1 MLNVG
6 HPHRRSLRR
15 ASRLTS
21 ILLAASVATAQA
33 PAMAQPQP
41 TPAVT
46 ATTELAAGDKAT
58 HAKDFAGAL
67 THYQA
72 ASQAA
77 PSARAE
83 MGVADA
89 LYNLGRLGE
98 SYETYADVQQTYGPK
113 LGAADKG
120 LATKRMKEM
129 APKTGWLSIRVS
141 EPGAEVD
148 VDGASIGNSPV
159 PALKRVAVGTR
170 AVHITKGGF
179 QPFDASANVP
189 ADDKSVVEATLAPAA
204 QQGHVVVHASGTEPL
219 RVLVDGV
226 DVGAT
231 PWEGDLPPGSHTIAG
246 RSSSSTAEAQTVQI
260 TAGSKTSIDL
270 VSAATAAHL
279 QIRTNDGKGIIY
291 IDGVVKGEGA
301 FEGDVAPGPHSFVV
315 SREGYERFEK
325 SVTLAERQTDAET
338 VTLKPMQAAGAAAE
352 EGERAYQGL
361 YGGFGLNGMFGVGG
375 LGSTLETN
383 CTTLGAASCD
393 TPNAIGG
400 GAFGYIGWTWDP
412 VGFELA
418 IAGLVDQANQKATF
432 NASSSSSSPLVP
444 GATPA
449 RTESFSFLRAGGMAA
464 LRARVAFQGKL
475 WRVTGAGGVGFS
487 YREMVMERDA
497 SSSTPVQPSKYGPFN
512 VGYYSPA
519 ISAEAAFQF
528 HASST
533 LALAVGLEFWADSAS
548 IAGSNQVS
556 ATATSAPITGSG
568 KVPIPTPSY
577 TLANGAQVMLGPFL
591 GMQFGP

>member
-1 MLNVG
+1 M
-6 HPHRRSLRR
+6 
-15 ASRLTS
+15 
-21 ILLAASVATAQA
+21 LAATVATAQA
-33 PAMAQPQP
+33 PALAQPQP
-41 TPAVT
+41 SPAVT
-46 ATTELAAGDKAT
+46 ATTEIAAGDQAT
-58 HAKDFAGAL
+58 RSKDFAGAL

-72 ASQAA
+72 ANQAV

-89 LYNLGRLGE
+89 LYNLGKLGE
-98 SYETYADVQQTYGPK
+98 SYETYADVNQTYGPK
-113 LGAADKG
+113 LGPVEKG
-120 LATKRMKEM
+120 LVTKRMKEI

-159 PALKRVAVGTR
+159 PALKRVAVGTH
-170 AVHITKGGF
+170 AVHVTKAGF

-189 ADDKSVVEATLAPAA
+189 ADDKAVIEATMAPVA

-231 PWEGDLPPGSHTIAG
+231 PWEGDLAPGKHTIAG
-246 RSSSSTAEAQTVQI
+246 RSSSSTAEAQTVDI
-260 TAGSKTSIDL
+260 TAGSKTAVDL

-291 IDGVVKGEGA
+291 VDGVVKGEGA
-301 FEGDVAPGPHSFVV
+301 FEGDVAPGPHTFVV

-325 SVTLAERQTDAET
+325 SVTLAERQTDAEA
-338 VTLKPMQAAGAAAE
+338 VTLQPMQAVSSGGG
-352 EGERAYQGL
+352 EGERAYQGV
-361 YGGFGLNGMFGVGG
+361 YGGFGLMGMFGIGG
-375 LGSTLETN
+375 MGTTLETN
-383 CTTLGAASCD
+383 CSTLGAASCD
-393 TPNAIGG
+393 TPNPLGG
-400 GAFGYIGWTWDP
+400 GAFGYVGWTWDP

-418 IAGLVDQANQKATF
+418 IAGLFDAANQKATF
-432 NASSSSSSPLVP
+432 NASTSVASGVP
-444 GATPA
+444 GGTPA

-464 LRARVAFQGKL
+464 LRARVAYQGRL

-497 SSSTPVQPSKYGPFN
+497 TSSTQVSPSKYGPFN
-512 VGYYSPA
+512 EGYYSPA
-519 ISAEAAFQF
+519 LSAEVAF
-528 HASST
+528 HLRVSPT
-533 LALAVGLEFWADSAS
+533 LALAIGAEFWADSAS
-548 IAGSNQVS
+548 IGGNNQVP
-556 ATATSAPITGSG
+556 ATPTSKPVGVTTQ
-568 KVPIPTPSY
+568 VPIPTPSY

>member
-1 MLNVG
+1 MG
-6 HPHRRSLRR
+6 SSHRSLRR
-15 ASRLTS
+15 ASHLTC
-21 ILLAASVATAQA
+21 ILLAVAVATVQA
-33 PAMAQPQP
+33 PALAQPQP
-41 TPAVT
+41 SPAVT
-46 ATTELAAGDKAT
+46 ATNEIAAGDKAT
-58 HAKDFAGAL
+58 RAKDFAGAL

-72 ASQAA
+72 ANQAV

-89 LYNLGRLGE
+89 LYNLGKLGE

-113 LGAADKG
+113 LGAVEKG
-120 LATKRMKEM
+120 LVTKRMKEI

-159 PALKRVAVGTR
+159 PALKRVGLGPH
-170 AVHITKGGF
+170 AVHITKTGF
-179 QPFDASANVP
+179 QPFDATANVP
-189 ADDKSVVEATLAPAA
+189 ADDKAVIEATLAPAA
-204 QQGHVVVHASGTEPL
+204 QTGHVVVHASGTEPL

-246 RSSSSTAEAQTVQI
+246 RSSSSAAEAQTVQI
-260 TAGSKTSIDL
+260 SAGSKTAIDL
-270 VSAATAAHL
+270 VSSATAAHL
-279 QIRTNDGKGIIY
+279 QIRTSDGKGIIY

-301 FEGDVAPGPHSFVV
+301 FEGDVAPGPHTFVV

-325 SVTLAERQTDAET
+325 TVNLSERQTDAET
-338 VTLKPMQAAGAAAE
+338 VTLTPVQAVAASEGGAS
-352 EGERAYQGL
+352 ERPYEGL

-383 CTTLGAASCD
+383 CSTLGAASCD
-393 TPNAIGG
+393 TPNALGG
-400 GAFGYIGWTWDP
+400 GAFGYIGWTWNP

-418 IAGLVDQANQKATF
+418 IAGLVDETNQKATF
-432 NASSSSSSPLVP
+432 NASSSSTSALVP
-444 GATPA
+444 GGTPA

-464 LRARVAFQGKL
+464 VRARVAFQGRL

-497 SSSTPVQPSKYGPFN
+497 SSSTLVEPSKYGPFS
-512 VGYYSPA
+512 VGYFSPA
-519 ISAEAAFQF
+519 ISAEVAFQLRV
-528 HASST
+528 SPS
-533 LALAVGLEFWADSAS
+533 LALAIGAEFWADSAS
-548 IAGSNQVS
+548 IAGNNQVP
-556 ATATSAPITGSG
+556 ATATQAPVTGSG
-568 KVPIPTPSY
+568 TVPIPTPSY

>member
-1 MLNVG
+1 
-6 HPHRRSLRR
+6 
-15 ASRLTS
+15 
-21 ILLAASVATAQA
+21 LLALSVATTQA

-41 TPAVT
+41 TPAAT
-46 ATTELAAGDKAT
+46 ATNELAAGDQAT
-58 HAKDFAGAL
+58 RAKDFAGAL

-72 ASQAA
+72 ANQAE

-89 LYNLGRLGE
+89 LYNLGKLGE
-98 SYETYADVQQTYGPK
+98 SYETYADVEQTYGPK
-113 LGAADKG
+113 LSAAEKA
-120 LATKRMKEM
+120 LVAKRMKEM

-148 VDGASIGNSPV
+148 VDGTSIGNSPV
-159 PALKRVAVGTR
+159 PALKRVPVGTH
-170 AVHITKGGF
+170 AVHVTKAGF
-179 QPFDASANVP
+179 APFDASADVP
-189 ADDKSVVEATLAPAA
+189 ADDKAVVEATLGPAS
-204 QQGHVVVHASGTEPL
+204 QQGHVVVHSGTEPL
-219 RVLVDGV
+219 RVIVDGV

-231 PWEGDLPPGSHTIAG
+231 PWEGDLAPGSHTISG

-270 VSAATAAHL
+270 VSASTAAHL
-279 QIRTNDGKGIIY
+279 QIRTSDGEGIIY
-291 IDGVVKGEGA
+291 VDGVVKGEGA
-301 FEGDVAPGPHSFVV
+301 FEGDVAPGPHTIVV

-325 SVTLAERQTDAET
+325 TVTLAERQTDAET
-338 VTLKPMQAAGAAAE
+338 VTLQTLQAASATAQ
-352 EGERAYQGL
+352 EGERAYEGL

-393 TPNAIGG
+393 TPNALGG
-400 GAFGYIGWTWDP
+400 GAFGYVGWTWNP

-418 IAGLVDQANQKATF
+418 IAGLVDAATQKATF
-432 NASSSSSSPLVP
+432 NASSASSSPLIP
-444 GATPA
+444 GGTPA
-449 RTESFSFLRAGGMAA
+449 RTESVSFLRAGGMAA
-464 LRARVAFQGKL
+464 LRARVAFQGRL

-497 SSSTPVQPSKYGPFN
+497 SSSTPVTPSKYGPFN

-519 ISAEAAFQF
+519 ISAEVAL
-528 HASST
+528 HLRVSPT
-533 LALAVGLEFWADSAS
+533 LALAIGAEFWADSAS
-548 IAGSNQVS
+548 IGGSNQVS
-556 ATATSAPITGSG
+556 ATPTSAKITGTSPT
-568 KVPIPTPSY
+568 PIPTPSY

-591 GMQFGP
+591 GLQFGP

>member
-1 MLNVG
+1 
-6 HPHRRSLRR
+6 
-15 ASRLTS
+15 
-21 ILLAASVATAQA
+21 
-33 PAMAQPQP
+33 MAQPAT

-46 ATTELAAGDKAT
+46 ATNELAAGDKAT

-72 ASQAA
+72 ANQAA
-77 PSARAE
+77 PSTRAE

-89 LYNLGRLGE
+89 LYNLGKLGE

-113 LGAADKG
+113 LGAADKA
-120 LATKRMKEM
+120 LATKRMKEI

-148 VDGASIGNSPV
+148 VDGASIGSSPV
-159 PALKRVAVGTR
+159 PALKRVAVGTH
-170 AVHITKGGF
+170 AVHITKAGF
-179 QPFDASANVP
+179 QPFDVSTNVP
-189 ADDKSVVEATLAPAA
+189 ADDKSVVEVTLAPAA
-204 QQGHVVVHASGTEPL
+204 NQGHVVVHASGTEPL
-219 RVLVDGV
+219 RVVVDGV

-231 PWEGDLPPGSHTIAG
+231 PWEGDLPPGQHTISG

-260 TAGSKTSIDL
+260 TAGSKTAIDL

-279 QIRTNDGKGIIY
+279 QIRTSDGKGIIY
-291 IDGVVKGEGA
+291 VDGVVKGEGA
-301 FEGDVAPGPHSFVV
+301 FEGDVAPGPHTFVV

-338 VTLKPMQAAGAAAE
+338 VTLQTLKTASASAQ
-352 EGERAYQGL
+352 EGERPYQGL

-375 LGSTLETN
+375 LGTTLETN
-383 CTTLGAASCD
+383 CSTLGAASCD
-393 TPNAIGG
+393 TPNALGG
-400 GAFGYIGWTWDP
+400 GAFGYVGWTWDP

-418 IAGLVDQANQKATF
+418 IAGLVDSTNQKATF
-432 NASSSSSSPLVP
+432 TGSSSATGVP
-444 GATPA
+444 GGTPA

-464 LRARVAFQGKL
+464 LRARVAYQGRL
-475 WRVTGAGGVGFS
+475 WRITGAGGVGFS

-497 SSSTPVQPSKYGPFN
+497 SSSTPVAPSKYGPFTE
-512 VGYYSPA
+512 GYYSPA
-519 ISAEAAFQF
+519 ISAEVAF
-528 HASST
+528 HLRASPT
-533 LALAVGLEFWADSAS
+533 LALAVGMEFWADSAS
-548 IAGSNQVS
+548 IGGNNQVP
-556 ATATSAPITGSG
+556 ATQQSSPITGRG
-568 KVPIPTPSY
+568 TVPIPTPSY

>member
-1 MLNVG
+1 
-6 HPHRRSLRR
+6 
-15 ASRLTS
+15 
-21 ILLAASVATAQA
+21 LLACAVAIVQA
-33 PAMAQPQP
+33 PAMAQAQP

-46 ATTELAAGDKAT
+46 ATNQIAAGDKAAR
-58 HAKDFAGAL
+58 AKDFAGAL

-72 ASQAA
+72 ANQAA
-77 PSARAE
+77 PSSRAE

-89 LYNLGRLGE
+89 LYNLGKLGE
-98 SYETYADVQQTYGPK
+98 SYEAYADVDQTYGPK
-113 LGAADKG
+113 LGAAEKG
-120 LATKRMKEM
+120 LVTKRMKEI

-159 PALKRVAVGTR
+159 PALKRVAIGGHP
-170 AVHITKGGF
+170 VHVTKAGF
-179 QPFDASANVP
+179 QPFDVSADVP
-189 ADDKSVVEATLAPAA
+189 TDGKAVVEVTLAPVA
-204 QQGHVVVHASGTEPL
+204 QQGHVIVHAAVSAIGGQATEPL
-219 RVLVDGV
+219 RVIVDGV

-231 PWEGDLPPGSHTIAG
+231 PWEGDLAPGAHTISG
-246 RSSSSTAEAQTVQI
+246 RSSSSTAEQQTVQI

-291 IDGVVKGEGA
+291 VDGVVKGEGA
-301 FEGDVAPGPHSFVV
+301 FEGDVAPGPHTFVV
-315 SREGYERFEK
+315 SREGYDRFEK
-325 SVTLAERQTDAET
+325 SVTLAQRQTDAET
-338 VTLKPMQAAGAAAE
+338 VTLQPMQIARATGQ
-352 EGERAYQGL
+352 EGERAYEGV

-375 LGSTLETN
+375 LGTTLETD

-393 TPNAIGG
+393 TPNALGG
-400 GAFGYIGWTWDP
+400 GAFGYVGWTWNP

-418 IAGLVDQANQKATF
+418 VAGLVDEATQKATF
-432 NASSSSSSPLVP
+432 NASSAASSPLIP

-464 LRARVAFQGKL
+464 VRARVAFQGRL

-487 YREMVMERDA
+487 YREMIMERDA
-497 SSSTPVQPSKYGPFN
+497 ASSTPVEPSKYGPYS
-512 VGYYSPA
+512 VGYFSPV
-519 ISAEAAFQF
+519 ISAEVAFQLRV
-528 HASST
+528 SPT
-533 LALAVGLEFWADSAS
+533 MALAAGMEFWADSAS
-548 IAGSNQVS
+548 IGGNNQVP
-556 ATATSAPITGSG
+556 ATTGKPPVG
-568 KVPIPTPSY
+568 AAVPIPTPSY

>member
-1 MLNVG
+1 MG
-6 HPHRRSLRR
+6 YPHRSLRR

-21 ILLAASVATAQA
+21 ILLAASVATTQA
-33 PAMAQPQP
+33 PALAQPAP

-46 ATTELAAGDKAT
+46 ATTEIAAGDKAT

-72 ASQAA
+72 ANQAV

-89 LYNLGRLGE
+89 LYNQGKLGE

-113 LGAADKG
+113 LGAVEKG
-120 LATKRMKEM
+120 LVTKRMKEM

-148 VDGASIGNSPV
+148 VDGTSIGNSPV
-159 PALKRVAVGTR
+159 PALKRVATGTH
-170 AVHITKGGF
+170 AVHITKPGF

-189 ADDKSVVEATLAPAA
+189 ADDKAVVEATLAPAS
-204 QQGHVVVHASGTEPL
+204 QSGHVVVHASGTEPL
-219 RVLVDGV
+219 RVIVDGV

-231 PWEGDLPPGSHTIAG
+231 PWEGDLPAGTHSISG
-246 RSSSSTAEAQTVQI
+246 RSSSSTAEAQTVQV
-260 TAGSKTSIDL
+260 TAGSKSQIDL

-279 QIRTNDGKGIIY
+279 QIRTSDGKGIIY
-291 IDGVVKGEGA
+291 VDGVVKGEGA
-301 FEGDVAPGPHSFVV
+301 FEGDVAPGPHTFVV

-338 VTLKPMQAAGAAAE
+338 VTLQTMQAASATAQ
-352 EGERAYQGL
+352 EGERPYEGL

-375 LGSTLETN
+375 LGTTLETN
-383 CTTLGAASCD
+383 CSTLGAASCD
-393 TPNAIGG
+393 TPNALGG
-400 GAFGYIGWTWDP
+400 GAFGYVGWTWNP

-418 IAGLVDQANQKATF
+418 IAGLVDSASQKATF
-432 NASSSSSSPLVP
+432 NGSTSSASGVP
-444 GATPA
+444 GSTPA
-449 RTESFSFLRAGGMAA
+449 RTETFSFLRAGGMAA
-464 LRARVAFQGKL
+464 LRARVAFQGRL

-497 SSSTPVQPSKYGPFN
+497 SSSTPVAPSKYGPFTE
-512 VGYYSPA
+512 GYYSPA
-519 ISAEAAFQF
+519 ISAEVAFQLRV
-528 HASST
+528 SPT
-533 LALAVGLEFWADSAS
+533 LALAIGAEFWADSAS
-548 IAGSNQVS
+548 IGGNNQVA
-556 ATATSAPITGSG
+556 ATQQSSPVTGTG
-568 KVPIPTPSY
+568 TVPIPTPSY

>member
-1 MLNVG
+1 M
-6 HPHRRSLRR
+6 
-15 ASRLTS
+15 
-21 ILLAASVATAQA
+21 ATAQA
-33 PAMAQPQP
+33 APALAQPQP
-41 TPAVT
+41 SPAVT
-46 ATTELAAGDKAT
+46 ATNEIAEGDKAT
-58 HAKDFAGAL
+58 RGKDFAGAL

-72 ASQAA
+72 ANQAV

-89 LYNLGRLGE
+89 LYNLGKLGE

-113 LGAADKG
+113 LGPIEKG
-120 LATKRMKEM
+120 LVTKRMKEM

-148 VDGASIGNSPV
+148 VDGASIGTSPV
-159 PALKRVAVGTR
+159 PALKRVPTGTH
-170 AVHITKGGF
+170 AVHVTKPGF
-179 QPFDASANVP
+179 QAFDASANVL
-189 ADDKSVVEATLAPAA
+189 ADDKAVVDVNLAPAT
-204 QQGHVVVHASGTEPL
+204 QMGHVVVHASGTEPL

-231 PWEGDLPPGSHTIAG
+231 PWEGDLPAGSHTIAG
-246 RSSSSTAEAQTVQI
+246 RSSSSTAEAQSVQV
-260 TAGSKTSIDL
+260 TAGSKSTIDL

-291 IDGVVKGEGA
+291 VDGVVKGEGA
-301 FEGDVAPGPHSFVV
+301 FEGDVAPGPHSLLV

-338 VTLKPMQAAGAAAE
+338 VTLKPLQAAGSTSQ
-352 EGERAYQGL
+352 EGERAYEGI
-361 YGGFGLNGMFGVGG
+361 YGGFGLNGMFGLGG
-375 LGSTLETN
+375 MGTSLETN

-393 TPNAIGG
+393 TPNPIGG
-400 GAFGYIGWTWDP
+400 GAFGYVGWTWDP

-418 IAGLVDQANQKATF
+418 IAGLVDQASQKATF
-432 NASSSSSSPLVP
+432 NASTTPGSGVP
-444 GATPA
+444 GATPP

-464 LRARVAFQGKL
+464 LRARVAFQGRL

-497 SSSTPVQPSKYGPFN
+497 SSSTPVSPSKYGPFTE
-512 VGYYSPA
+512 GYYSPA
-519 ISAEAAFQF
+519 LSAEVAFQLRV
-528 HASST
+528 APT
-533 LALAVGLEFWADSAS
+533 LALSVGLEFWADSAS
-548 IAGSNQVS
+548 IGGNNQVP
-556 ATATSAPITGSG
+556 ATQQSAPITGSG
-568 KVPIPTPSY
+568 TTPIPTPSY

>member
-1 MLNVG
+1 
-6 HPHRRSLRR
+6 
-15 ASRLTS
+15 
-21 ILLAASVATAQA
+21 
-33 PAMAQPQP
+33 MAQPAA

-58 HAKDFAGAL
+58 RAKDFAGAL

-72 ASQAA
+72 ANQAV

-89 LYNLGRLGE
+89 LYNQGKLGE
-98 SYETYADVQQTYGPK
+98 SYETYADVEQTYGPK
-113 LGAADKG
+113 LGAAEKG

-129 APKTGWLSIRVS
+129 ALKTGWLSIRVS

-159 PALKRVAVGTR
+159 PALKRVAVGPH
-170 AVHITKGGF
+170 AVHITKAGF
-179 QPFDASANVP
+179 QPFDASTNVP
-189 ADDKSVVEATLAPAA
+189 ADDKAILEATLAPAA

-231 PWEGDLPPGSHTIAG
+231 PWEGDLAPGQHTISG

-260 TAGSKTSIDL
+260 TAGSKTAIDL
-270 VSAATAAHL
+270 VSSATAAHL

-291 IDGVVKGEGA
+291 VDGVVKGEGA
-301 FEGDVAPGPHSFVV
+301 FEGDVAPGPHTFVV
-315 SREGYERFEK
+315 SREGYERFER

-338 VTLKPMQAAGAAAE
+338 VTLQTLKTTSTSGQ
-352 EGERAYQGL
+352 EGERPYEGL

-375 LGSTLETN
+375 LGTTLETN
-383 CTTLGAASCD
+383 CSTLGAASCD
-393 TPNAIGG
+393 TPNALGG
-400 GAFGYIGWTWDP
+400 GAFGYVGWTWNP

-418 IAGLVDQANQKATF
+418 VAGLVDSANQKATF
-432 NASSSSSSPLVP
+432 NGSTSSASGVP

-464 LRARVAFQGKL
+464 LRARVAVQGRL

-519 ISAEAAFQF
+519 ISAEAAYQLRV
-528 HASST
+528 SPT
-533 LALAVGLEFWADSAS
+533 LALALGLEFWADSAS
-548 IAGSNQVS
+548 IGGNNQVP
-556 ATATSAPITGSG
+556 ATQQSSPITGSG